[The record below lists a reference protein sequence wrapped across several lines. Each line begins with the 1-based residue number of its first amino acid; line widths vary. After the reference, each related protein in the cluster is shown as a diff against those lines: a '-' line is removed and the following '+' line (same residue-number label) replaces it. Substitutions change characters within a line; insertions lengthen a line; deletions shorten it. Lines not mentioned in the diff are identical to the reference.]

1 MCIARR
7 AITTLPD
14 QLNCVTVLP
23 VFHQNERHRRG
34 EAMDRKFSRRLS
46 RSIHCRL
53 ASALIALCIAAS
65 GASARVTTLSINN
78 PQPAFG
84 GASFGAVGT
93 YQVSTGTFT
102 DDVEPHDPPHAVI
115 VDIEHGPKNANRP
128 VSFPA
133 DFPIIR

>member
-1 MCIARR
+1 
-7 AITTLPD
+7 
-14 QLNCVTVLP
+14 
-23 VFHQNERHRRG
+23 
-34 EAMDRKFSRRLS
+34 MDRKLSRRLS

-93 YQVSTGTFT
+93 YEVITGTFT
-102 DDVEPHDPPHAVI
+102 DEVDPDDPHNAVI
-115 VDIEHGPKNANRP
+115 VDIEHGPENANGTF
-128 VSFPA
+128 SFTA
-133 DFPIIR
+133 EFPSIR